1 MGVTDTFY
9 TGKTTRDVATEKPA
23 CAILP
28 IGAFEQHG
36 SHLPLTTDTLIAGAV
51 AAGVH
56 DAIDGD
62 IGGLLLPPL
71 PVSCSQEH
79 HGFDGSIW
87 ISARTLGAYVE
98 DIYASVCNQGIK
110 WLLIVNAHGGN
121 YVLGNIVQ
129 ELNLANKTSPDAPE
143 NGGVLM
149 GPSRRHWQAGLDG
162 AKIQKSLS
170 DDMHG
175 GEIETSIL
183 MHIAPDMVRAEK
195 IHGGGQDTKAD
206 DRRFMGLYG
215 LGAHS
220 KTGVVGTPS
229 AATADKGKALLGG
242 LVDALVAD
250 LREAVSGVQN
260 S

>member
-9 TGKTTRDVATEKPA
+9 TGKTTRDVAAGKPA

-36 SHLPLTTDTLIAGAV
+36 SHLPLTTDSLIAGAV
-51 AAGVH
+51 AAGLH

-79 HGFDGSIW
+79 HGFDGSTW
-87 ISARTLGAYVE
+87 ISARTLVAYVE
-98 DIYASVCNQGIK
+98 DIYASICIQGIK
-110 WLLIVNAHGGN
+110 WLFIVNGHGGN
-121 YVLGNIVQ
+121 YVLGNTVQ

-149 GPSRRHWQAGLDG
+149 GPSRRHWQAALDA
-162 AKIQKSLS
+162 AKIEKNLS
-170 DDMHG
+170 EDMHG

-183 MHIAPDMVRAEK
+183 MHVAPDMVRK
-195 IHGGGQDTKAD
+195 GGEDTPAD

-229 AATADKGKALLGG
+229 AATAGKGKALLNG
-242 LVDALVAD
+242 LVDALATD
-250 LREAVSGVQN
+250 LRDVMSGVQ
-260 S
+260 SG